1 VSLGAVAVIKILLHA
16 KPILAGN
23 LDFVFSFFREICIR
37 KFPTDKSFLHSKF
50 SL

>member
-23 LDFVFSFFREICIR
+23 LDFVFPFFSEIYIR
-37 KFPTDKSFLHSKF
+37 KFPTDKSFLPNKF

>member
-1 VSLGAVAVIKILLHA
+1 MSLSAVAVIKIFLHA

-23 LDFVFSFFREICIR
+23 LDFVCPLFREIYIR
-37 KFPTDKSFLHSKF
+37 KFPTDKSFLRSKF

>member
-23 LDFVFSFFREICIR
+23 LDFVFPFFREINIC
-37 KFPTDKSFLHSKF
+37 KFPTDEGFLRNKF